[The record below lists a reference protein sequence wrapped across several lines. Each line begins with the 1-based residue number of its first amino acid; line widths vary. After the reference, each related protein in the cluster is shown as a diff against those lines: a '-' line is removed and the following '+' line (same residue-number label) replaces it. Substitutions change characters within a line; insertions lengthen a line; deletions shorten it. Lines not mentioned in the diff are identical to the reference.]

1 MDDYN
6 VNVLSEAK
14 NEISL
19 RLVSMLTPHILNGIK
34 SIFKESWELCIENDE
49 ENKYLMTFQTF
60 LSRVPKWNQQ
70 IVDDETKR
78 IIRESKC
85 EYLDDLLTGVHITQL
100 KIMTSIRVTNNRKKI
115 DIEIPKLESFIH
127 RVYID
132 FARKLYSNVY
142 LFEKNVASLT
152 YQKNMRECEL
162 MIHESIMNTVRE
174 SIPIENILKSYM
186 DETIDEDVIE
196 NIEEI
201 ELTEDEIRAKKE
213 DLDKNA
219 NETANAEDKDGEKG
233 ENEGEK
239 GEEGENDYKKAL
251 ADAVTDIK
259 VTKKEAMVSDTD
271 KDKSDK
277 SDKGDKIDKNNN
289 SDETGKSEDVI
300 KSKFEQID
308 NSKTV
313 EDKKDT
319 NGSEITIKLE
329 VDKDAK
335 PDINTKDKTITTTN
349 DKTITPTND
358 KTITPTNDIIKIKT
372 NPSETPF
379 NTPEVSSLQISK
391 SPPKFKLDDNLKA
404 TKLSFSD
411 NDKVL
416 DMGTNKESIVSAPKD
431 IDRLEQISEMR
442 NQQRKIE
449 FQDEDEDEDDNFGG
463 SLKISDKLNIDLGI
477 SDLSSM

>member
-19 RLVSMLTPHILNGIK
+19 RLVMMLTPHILNGMK
-34 SIFKESWELCIENDE
+34 SIFKESWELCMENDE

-142 LFEKNVASLT
+142 LFEKKVASLT

-213 DLDKNA
+213 DLDKNTKE
-219 NETANAEDKDGEKG
+219 NGYDEDKDGEKG

-239 GEEGENDYKKAL
+239 GGEGENDYKKAL

-259 VTKKEAMVSDTD
+259 VTKKEAMVSDTGTEKANETNKND
-271 KDKSDK
+271 ESEYASKVEHTDYSKS
-277 SDKGDKIDKNNN
+277 
-289 SDETGKSEDVI
+289 
-300 KSKFEQID
+300 
-308 NSKTV
+308 V
-313 EDKKDT
+313 EDQKDA

-329 VDKDAK
+329 VDKD
-335 PDINTKDKTITTTN
+335 TKADVNTN
-349 DKTITPTND
+349 DKTKTDKDAKADININD
-358 KTITPTNDIIKIKT
+358 KDATPAKDIIKIKT

-411 NDKVL
+411 NDAVL
-416 DMGTNKESIVSAPKD
+416 DMGTNEESIVSAPKD

-449 FQDEDEDEDDNFGG
+449 FQDEDEEEEGGFGG

>member
-19 RLVSMLTPHILNGIK
+19 RLVMMLTPHILNGMK
-34 SIFKESWELCIENDE
+34 SIFKESWELCMENDE

-60 LSRVPKWNQQ
+60 LSRVHKWNQQ

-142 LFEKNVASLT
+142 LFEKKVASLT

-213 DLDKNA
+213 DLDKNTKE
-219 NETANAEDKDGEKG
+219 NGYDEDKDGEKG
-233 ENEGEK
+233 EK
-239 GEEGENDYKKAL
+239 
-251 ADAVTDIK
+251 
-259 VTKKEAMVSDTD
+259 
-271 KDKSDK
+271 
-277 SDKGDKIDKNNN
+277 
-289 SDETGKSEDVI
+289 
-300 KSKFEQID
+300 
-308 NSKTV
+308 
-313 EDKKDT
+313 
-319 NGSEITIKLE
+319 
-329 VDKDAK
+329 
-335 PDINTKDKTITTTN
+335 
-349 DKTITPTND
+349 
-358 KTITPTNDIIKIKT
+358 
-372 NPSETPF
+372 
-379 NTPEVSSLQISK
+379 
-391 SPPKFKLDDNLKA
+391 
-404 TKLSFSD
+404 
-411 NDKVL
+411 
-416 DMGTNKESIVSAPKD
+416 
-431 IDRLEQISEMR
+431 
-442 NQQRKIE
+442 
-449 FQDEDEDEDDNFGG
+449 
-463 SLKISDKLNIDLGI
+463 
-477 SDLSSM
+477 